1 MSDEQIGP
9 LPRDEGVT
17 ASPAGPGRAPV
28 RTRDLRAGLTLLAVF
43 VVTQVTMLA
52 VSVLVLLSYDPA
64 RGGLEDGRLLA
75 LLLVPTSSAALVGVI
90 GTAWLGGGPRTRRVS
105 RELAIRWDLKDIAIG
120 LGFGLGGLA
129 LTLPAAAL
137 WAAWV
142 GADDASS
149 AVGDAF
155 AGRELA
161 PAAAVAA
168 FLVVWL
174 VAPLAE
180 EVVFRGVLWRGLEHL
195 GWNRWVVFAVTSLV
209 FSVAHLELLRTPL
222 LLVLSIP
229 IGLARVFTGNL
240 LASVVAHQVNNL
252 LPAIG
257 LLLVATGTVG

>member
-1 MSDEQIGP
+1 M
-9 LPRDEGVT
+9 T
-17 ASPAGPGRAPV
+17 APAPADPHPAPV
-28 RTRDLRAGLTLLAVF
+28 RTRDPRTGLTLLAVF
-43 VVTQVTMLA
+43 LATQVTMLA
-52 VSVLVLLSYDPA
+52 VSVLVLLSHDA
-64 RGGLEDGRLLA
+64 TGGGLEDGRLLA
-75 LLLVPTSSAALVGVI
+75 LLVVPTSSAALVGVL
-90 GTAWLGGGPRTRRVS
+90 GTAWLGGGPRARRAT
-105 RELAIRWDLKDIAIG
+105 RELAVRWDLKDLAIG

-161 PAAAVAA
+161 PAAAVVA

-180 EVVFRGVLWRGLEHL
+180 EVVFRGVLWRAVERL

-229 IGLARVFTGNL
+229 IGLARMFTGNL
-240 LASVVAHQVNNL
+240 LASVVAHQTNNL

-257 LLLVATGTVG
+257 LLLVTTGTVG